1 MDKSSMQIIVFF
13 AMVVFVAVYVTI
25 TNNKRKQN
33 AIINKLK
40 NGWGKPAQRKY
51 TGDDY
56 ECISHYFKRNEDE
69 NSIDDITWNDL
80 GMDAVFC
87 MMNNTNSSAGQEYLY
102 KMLSHRYSLVNI
114 PLLIFILSPFLTYKM
129 WVSLLRGILRKSAKS
144 FLVFI
149 SLKFPMVFLLKKVSA
164 WQLITLDKHE

>member
-56 ECISHYFKRNEDE
+56 ECISHYFKRNANE

-80 GMDAVFC
+80 GMDDIFR

-102 KMLSHRYSLVNI
+102 RMLRQ
-114 PLLIFILSPFLTYKM
+114 PDADM
-129 WVSLLRGILRKSAKS
+129 E
-144 FLVFI
+144 
-149 SLKFPMVFLLKKVSA
+149 SLKKLDRLATAIDKNASKRLELQKIFVWIGRAKHISISDYCDVVVG
-164 WQLITLDKHE
+164 LDKKAMHFIMLHCYF